1 MKEVEV
7 RKFHR
12 ILGIIVVWF
21 LAGQTLTGLIL
32 SIGGLA
38 PGGSPTWLDSILST
52 LHFGW
57 NPLGGMYRTLLALA
71 VFAQGISGIIIY
83 FLMRAR
89 SRKV

>member
-12 ILGIIVVWF
+12 SLGIIVVWF
-21 LAGQTLTGLIL
+21 LAGQTFSGLIL
-32 SIGGLA
+32 SIREMA
-38 PGGSPTWLDSILST
+38 SGGSPVWLYNILST

-57 NPLGGMYRTLLALA
+57 NPMGGIYRILLALA

-83 FLMRAR
+83 YLIRTR
-89 SRKV
+89 SHKV